1 MAHPLKFFQTWMAH
15 PLVALLSRTL
25 LVLLQVI
32 GANSNHVVIGNY
44 GFPADPYG
52 FNIFSYSDSLFRNGF
67 E

>member
-1 MAHPLKFFQTWMAH
+1 MAH